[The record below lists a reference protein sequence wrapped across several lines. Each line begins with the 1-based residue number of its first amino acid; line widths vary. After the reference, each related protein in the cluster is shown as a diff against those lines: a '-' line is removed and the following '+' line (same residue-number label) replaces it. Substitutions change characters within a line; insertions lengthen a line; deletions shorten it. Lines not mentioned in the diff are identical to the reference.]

1 MAKKDKK
8 VSVNTAL
15 LAGIASGAVA
25 YISRDDGFPLVQAG
39 LVEVNTEILDNDGN
53 AAVRLTEKGKAMIN
67 GGESASD

>member
-39 LVEVNTEILDNDGN
+39 LIEVNTDILDDM
-53 AAVRLTEKGKAMIN
+53 VMLLF
-67 GGESASD
+67 D